1 MRDLDAAS
9 PGWLTPYGARMLA
22 MSIVRHTR
30 AGGPLPITMPATLDQ
45 GTVRKIGDW
54 VARVV
59 SRSEKR
65 PGVSSSPAPTHPPAA
80 HLPAVRPPAAGP
92 RLTVL
97 DGGRCRPVPSPRRVG
112 VVIRLPI
119 SRRRPPFET
128 RAQAAVPR
136 SRAPVSLA
144 AFRSR

>member
-1 MRDLDAAS
+1 MRELDAAS
-9 PGWLTPYGARMLA
+9 PGWLTPHGARMLA

-30 AGGPLPITMPATLDQ
+30 AGGPLPITVPATLDH

-65 PGVSSSPAPTHPPAA
+65 PTVSPRPAPTRPPAIHPPAA
-80 HLPAVRPPAAGP
+80 APH
-92 RLTVL
+92 LTVL

-112 VVIRLPI
+112 VVVRLPI
-119 SRRRPPFET
+119 SRRRPAFET
-128 RAQAAVPR
+128 RAHAVVAR